1 MCEEAQY
8 ASAALLRPTLRPVA
22 LALEKRHVTRL
33 QSNQEGLMGIRSPC
47 RLFGSRPLDRGRNIA
62 AILGL
67 ALLCSVPAAGRA
79 GAEDVPLLDEKLAGT
94 VLPYAKMACDSYF
107 PCRGG
112 ELAGSGYIKD
122 IDWKTAMHREGH
134 RDRIVSMYEKAG
146 FSATIYRNDR
156 TKEIVIAY
164 RGTVGTAREAVGKV
178 LEYEYVKLKEKLR
191 LDTTA
196 RLEGDWPTNV
206 RAHDLKTAAGK
217 LEAQYV
223 AARILANGIG
233 RAYAGTPYAGYKVT
247 LTGHSLGGGLASY
260 AGHYAT
266 KADVYTFDPARNVL
280 AGTGSNPRQI
290 NIITKGDPVSD
301 PRAILGSRF
310 GSTSYLPGR
319 TVRIDFPASL
329 NPIKKVTNHF
339 PNALLERIS
348 ATAEGKGRT
357 SALPTPLPSASW
369 TALKDRPGVDPSS
382 STVRSPPPPSPPRL
396 SDLARPSPPPA
407 PPPSRGPTT
416 IVMRAPGG
424 ISLNRAAA
432 ERMAIDLDLDGAW
445 YRDGKLVL
453 SGRKSAAHTLDAAL
467 MMTAFR
473 AACES
478 GDPYFSLDPDNGAA
492 WSEEGHKASDEL
504 WRAISGDV
512 GWNAP
517 VRATRKAIKE
527 RSLQVRSIWARR
539 DYPQLWSKVSSAHP
553 NLRSK
558 LVFRPVWLNET
569 RFGEILYQADVL
581 LKELASGTSVLKPGA
596 LRAAKVGGYVSQANR
611 TNAKNLLATLRG
623 EKIKTQ
629 WQGSRFWFDVTPR
642 GADRP
647 IADAPAPA
655 SSGDRDLLAA
665 LRGRGMIP
673 PDRPLVHR
681 VRNLVKD
688 NQALD
693 LTNVYPTM
701 FVRRRDM
708 VKEVDIPDDDPIM
721 NAFSADINDNV
732 EKYVAQYKELQALTE
747 AIRAYV
753 VAIHVIKNNNSVCRQ
768 LAGAPLLDS
777 EKATRPLP
785 PYHPSELMIAIAR
798 YQYGDGRRSVRAQAV
813 RSVSIQGGVSI
824 AGKTFYSTVALAST
838 PTDVTRLIKLAAEA
852 DKPPEPK
859 KDEDRRYLFLAV
871 DLDAA
876 AAR

>member
-1 MCEEAQY
+1 
-8 ASAALLRPTLRPVA
+8 
-22 LALEKRHVTRL
+22 
-33 QSNQEGLMGIRSPC
+33 MGIRLPW
-47 RLFGSRPLDRGRNIA
+47 RLFGSQPLGRGTTIA
-62 AILGL
+62 SILGL
-67 ALLCSVPAAGRA
+67 ALLCSVPATGPTR
-79 GAEDVPLLDEKLAGT
+79 GEDAIPALDEKLAAT
-94 VLPYAKMACDSYF
+94 VLPYAKMACEAYA
-107 PCRGG
+107 PCSEGD
-112 ELAGSGYIKD
+112 LAEAGYVKD
-122 IDWKTAMHREGH
+122 MDWKTAMKREVA
-134 RDRIVSMYEKAG
+134 DEEIISKYEVAG
-146 FSATIYRNDR
+146 FAATVYRNDR
-156 TKEIVIAY
+156 NEEIVIVY
-164 RGTVGTAREAVGKV
+164 RGAADPAEVVSDVEDDEIADDRE
-178 LEYEYVKLKEKLR
+178 
-191 LDTTA
+191 LDVTD
-196 RLEGDWPTNV
+196 LFDGDWPIHFGV
-206 RAHDLKTAAGK
+206 RDLRSRSGK
-217 LEAQYV
+217 LRAQHAAARLL
-223 AARILANGIG
+223 AARIH
-233 RAYAGTPYAGYKVT
+233 RAYARTPHARYKLTLVGHARGASLAAYAGRHV
-247 LTGHSLGGGLASY
+247 
-260 AGHYAT
+260 
-266 KADVYTFDPARNVL
+266 KAAVYTFDPAGKMLTRLGASPNHL
-280 AGTGSNPRQI
+280 T
-290 NIITKGDPVSD
+290 IITRGDPVSD
-301 PRAILGSRF
+301 ARAAKLKVAGRIVRVDLPPTLSPVKNRRPEVILS
-310 GSTSYLPGR
+310 
-319 TVRIDFPASL
+319 
-329 NPIKKVTNHF
+329 
-339 PNALLERIS
+339 RIS
-348 ATAEGKGRT
+348 
-357 SALPTPLPSASW
+357 S
-369 TALKDRPGVDPSS
+369 
-382 STVRSPPPPSPPRL
+382 
-396 SDLARPSPPPA
+396 LARTARPTTPHAPPPA
-407 PPPSRGPTT
+407 APAAAPRPAPSLGTFAAPGPTT

-453 SGRKSAAHTLDAAL
+453 SGRKSSAHTLDAAL

-478 GDPYFSLDPDNGAA
+478 GDPYFSLDPDSGAA

-504 WRAISGDV
+504 WQAISRDI

-527 RSLQVRSIWARR
+527 RSLDVRSIWARR
-539 DYPQLWSKVSSAHP
+539 DYPQLWSKVSSAYP

-581 LKELASGTSVLKPGA
+581 LKELASGTSVLQGGP

-611 TNAKNLLATLRG
+611 SNAKNLLASLRG

-647 IADAPAPA
+647 TA
-655 SSGDRDLLAA
+655 SETPSGDRDVLAA

-673 PDRPLVHR
+673 PERPLVHK

-688 NQALD
+688 SQALD

-753 VAIHVIKNNNSVCRQ
+753 VAIHVIKDNNAVCRR
-768 LAGAPLLDS
+768 LVGMPLLES
-777 EKATRPLP
+777 EKASRPLP

-798 YQYGDGRRSVRAQAV
+798 YQFGDGRRSVRTQAV
-813 RSVSIQGGVSI
+813 RSMSIQGGVSI
-824 AGKTFYSTVALAST
+824 AGKTFYSTVEVART
-838 PTDVTRLIKLAAEA
+838 PTDVTRLIKIVAEA
-852 DKPPEPK
+852 DKPPEAK
-859 KDEDRRYLFLAV
+859 KDDDRRYLFLAV

>member
-1 MCEEAQY
+1 MG
-8 ASAALLRPTLRPVA
+8 LRRPPY
-22 LALEKRHVTRL
+22 RL
-33 QSNQEGLMGIRSPC
+33 SD
-47 RLFGSRPLDRGRNIA
+47 SRPLGRLRTIA
-62 AILGL
+62 SVLGL
-67 ALLCSVPAAGRA
+67 VLLCGMPATGPAR
-79 GAEDVPLLDEKLAGT
+79 AEDAIAPLDEKLAAT
-94 VLPYAKMACDSYF
+94 VLPYAKMSCDTYF

-112 ELAGSGYIKD
+112 DLTGSGYVKD
-122 IDWKTAMHREGH
+122 IDWKKAMGREGH
-134 RDRIVSMYEKAG
+134 REKIISMYERAG

-164 RGTVGTAREAVGKV
+164 RGTVGTAGEAVGRV

-191 LDTTA
+191 LDSTE
-196 RLEGDWPTNV
+196 RLGGDWATNV
-206 RAHDLKTAAGK
+206 RARNMKTASDR

-233 RAYAGTPYAGYKVT
+233 RAYAGTPYAAYKVT
-247 LTGHSLGGGLASY
+247 LTGHSLGGSLASY
-260 AGHYAT
+260 AGHYVT

-280 AGTGSNPRQI
+280 AGSGANPKQI
-290 NIITKGDPVSD
+290 NIITKGDVVSD
-301 PRAILGSRF
+301 PRGILGGIAGPR
-310 GSTSYLPGR
+310 SYLPGR
-319 TVRIDFPASL
+319 TVSIEFPRSF

-339 PNALLERIS
+339 PMPLLERIS

-357 SALPTPLPSASW
+357 SALPSPVPPARW
-369 TALKDRPGVDPSS
+369 TASAKDRPGVDPSS

-396 SDLARPSPPPA
+396 TDLVRPA
-407 PPPSRGPTT
+407 PPPGPLPSPGPTT

-432 ERMAIDLDLDGAW
+432 ERMPIDVDLDGAW
-445 YRDGKLVL
+445 YRDGRLVL
-453 SGRKSAAHTLDAAL
+453 SGRKSSAHTLDAAL

-492 WSEEGHKASDEL
+492 WSEEGHKASERL
-504 WRAISGDV
+504 WDAISGEV

-517 VRATRKAIKE
+517 VQATRKTIKQ

-539 DYPQLWSKVSSAHP
+539 DYPQLWSKVTSEYP

-581 LKELASGTSVLKPGA
+581 LKELASGTSVLQPGP
-596 LRAAKVGGYVSQANR
+596 LRAAKVGGYVSQPDR
-611 TNAKNLLATLRG
+611 TNAKNLIASLHG
-623 EKIKTQ
+623 DKIKTQ

-647 IADAPAPA
+647 VASEPAA
-655 SSGDRDLLAA
+655 GSNGDRDLLAA

-673 PDRPLVHR
+673 PERPVVHK

-688 NQALD
+688 SQALD

-701 FVRRRDM
+701 FVRRRDLA
-708 VKEVDIPDDDPIM
+708 KEVDIPDDDPIM

-753 VAIHVIKNNNSVCRQ
+753 VAIHVIKDNNAICRR
-768 LAGAPLLDS
+768 LVAAPLLDS
-777 EKATRPLP
+777 EKALRPLP
-785 PYHPSELMIAIAR
+785 PYHPSELMIAVVR
-798 YQYGDGRRSVRAQAV
+798 YQFGDGRRSVRAM
-813 RSVSIQGGVSI
+813 SVKSTSIQGGVSI
-824 AGKTFYSTVALAST
+824 AGKAFYSTIEPAST

-852 DKPPEPK
+852 SKPPEPK
-859 KDEDRRYLFLAV
+859 KEDDRRYIMFAV